1 MLLRNG
7 HLVDPGQAIDGVT
20 DIRIEGDHIAEVG
33 PDLPVK
39 PGEEMMDLAGLYV
52 IPGLID
58 LHVHLRDPGHEDS
71 EDLESGSRAAIAG
84 GFTTVVAMPN
94 TDPVIDNVPMATYI
108 QEKSRRL
115 GYADVIPSAAIT
127 KGEMGKEIT
136 EIGMLKEAGV
146 PAFTDDGKTV
156 MDAGVLRNAM
166 DYGVPFDVLFM
177 EHCED
182 PYLRD
187 RGVMNAGQVAT
198 ELGLF
203 GAPKEAEEIIIMRDI
218 MLAELTGA
226 RLHIQHLSTAHGLDM
241 VRTAKAKG
249 LPVSC
254 EVTPHH
260 LFLTEETV
268 RGYNTLAKVAP
279 PLRTAEDNAALIDGL
294 RDGSV
299 DCIATDHAPHAAEF
313 KDCEFV
319 RARFGISSMEVAFP
333 LAWTRLVGSGQL
345 TLSDLV
351 RLMSA
356 RPAQLLGLER
366 GSLIPGYLADIL
378 VFDPTTERAVDPSTF
393 YSKGKNCP
401 YTGEQLSGWPVHVLR
416 AGKPILQDGKI
427 IERSETV

>member
-20 DIRIEGDHIAEVG
+20 DIRIKGETIAELG
-33 PDLPVK
+33 PDLPAEA
-39 PGEEMMDLAGLYV
+39 GEEVVDLEGLYV

-58 LHVHLRDPGHEDS
+58 LHVHLRDPGDEDS
-71 EDLESGSRAAIAG
+71 EDLESGSKAAIAG
-84 GFTTVVAMPN
+84 GFTTVVCMPN
-94 TDPVIDNVPMATYI
+94 TKPVIDNVPMATYI

-146 PAFTDDGKTV
+146 AAFTDDGKTV

-166 DYGVPFDVLFM
+166 DYGKAYDVLFM

-182 PYLRD
+182 LCLRD
-187 RGVMNAGQVAT
+187 RGVMNEGKVAT

-203 GAPKEAEEIIIMRDI
+203 GAPKEAEDVIIMRDI

-226 RLHIQHLSTAHGLDM
+226 RMHIQHLSTARGLDM
-241 VRTAKAKG
+241 VRQAKAKG
-249 LPVSC
+249 LPISC

-260 LFLTEETV
+260 LLLTEEKV
-268 RGYNTLAKVAP
+268 RGYNTFAKVAP
-279 PLRTAEDNAALIDGL
+279 PLRTAEDNAALIAGLQDGT
-294 RDGSV
+294 V
-299 DCIATDHAPHAAEF
+299 DCIATDHAPHAAEL

-319 RARFGISSMEVAFP
+319 RARFGISSIEVAFP
-333 LAWTRLVGSGQL
+333 LTWTHLVGSGQL
-345 TLSDLV
+345 SLSELV
-351 RLMSA
+351 RLMSV
-356 RPAQLLGLER
+356 RPADLLGLER
-366 GSLIPGYLADIL
+366 GSLIPGRVADIL
-378 VFDPTTERAVDPSTF
+378 IFDPNTEKEVDPETF

-401 YTGEQLSGWPVHVLR
+401 YEGETLSGWPVHVLR
-416 AGKPILQDGKI
+416 AGRLVYRNGAIVASGA
-427 IERSETV
+427 EA